1 MYKHVLVALL
11 LGALLIGGCSNQPNP
26 PAAPD
31 APDAATKPLAAPIT
45 DKLIA
50 PDALL
55 SQTDAEHFLNR
66 ILSPAKHSN
75 QPLVGQKICIYA
87 KEDAFCQITIT
98 QTAAMTPENLAAGQS
113 PQAIFQ
119 ALKANFPNAARLADV
134 GDDNFLA
141 PPGLH
146 ILKGNYYFT
155 ISFGSDNHKFTPE
168 KWRAVGQLLV
178 ANLLKNS

>member
-1 MYKHVLVALL
+1 MYKHVLLALL
-11 LGALLIGGCSNQPNP
+11 LSTLLLGGCGSQPNS
-26 PAAPD
+26 PATQGAASRPID
-31 APDAATKPLAAPIT
+31 APRT

-50 PDALL
+50 PDTLL

-66 ILSPAKHSN
+66 ILNPAKHSS
-75 QPLVGQKICIYA
+75 QPVVGQKICIYA
-87 KEDAFCQITIT
+87 KEDAFCQLTIT

-113 PQAIFQ
+113 PQDIFQ
-119 ALKANFPNAARLADV
+119 ALKANFPNAPQLTDV

-146 ILKGNYYFT
+146 IIKGNYYLT
-155 ISFGSDNHKFTPE
+155 VSFGTDNHKFTPE

-178 ANLLKNS
+178 ANLLKNI